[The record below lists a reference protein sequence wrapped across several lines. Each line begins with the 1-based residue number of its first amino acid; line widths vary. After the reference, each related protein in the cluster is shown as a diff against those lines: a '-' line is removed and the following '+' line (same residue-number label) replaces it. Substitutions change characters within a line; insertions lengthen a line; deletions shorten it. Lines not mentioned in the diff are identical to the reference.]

1 MTLFVAVISKTEEI
15 VALKVIVMLIMMM
28 IKPKMVMLFIVKVMP
43 KVNYLLIVFNK
54 WCDP

>member
-28 IKPKMVMLFIVKVMP
+28 IKPKMMMLFIVKVMP
-43 KVNYLLIVFNK
+43 KVNYFMIVFNR
-54 WCDP
+54 WSDA